1 MPIRGSP
8 SLRPHAASA
17 AVVLCVGSAAVAAW
31 GAPSDAAFGRGLL
44 QLLVVGLPIAAG
56 LYAVR
61 SPANRRFGTALLIL
75 GVAWSLTA
83 LGEAS
88 LSVPYTI
95 GRAATWFLLPSVFY
109 LLLAFPHGRL
119 ADGLDRALFCGVVA
133 VAVLLFFA
141 TAFVVQ
147 AFPLITPWASC
158 ASDCPANA
166 LFVLRPHAGVRHGR
180 GRALA
185 AMADRPAVGGDGVL
199 AGPPLA
205 GGTAAAEASHGA
217 GGGAGHGDGRLADR
231 VPCRARARG
240 AGANRGDAGAR
251 RGRCASR
258 GSRPRSCSVCSGGG
272 CCWPAL
278 LDALA
283 ARCATAR
290 TRCRSATRLA
300 TALSDP
306 TLELLYR
313 DDAQLRLARC
323 QWMRRRLATGPWP
336 RTSRHGRRRR
346 GRRSRGGDDP

>member
-1 MPIRGSP
+1 M
-8 SLRPHAASA
+8 
-17 AVVLCVGSAAVAAW
+17 
-31 GAPSDAAFGRGLL
+31 
-44 QLLVVGLPIAAG
+44 VGLPIAAG

-95 GRAATWFLLPSVFY
+95 GRTATWFLLPSVFY

-133 VAVLLFFA
+133 VAIVLFLA

-166 LFVLRPHAGVRHGR
+166 LLVVRRTPAFVADVVVPLRQWLIDLLWVGMVFSLARRWRAAPPLQRRAMGPVVVLGTVMGVLQIAFHASREFAAPARTAETLASAWALCIAG
-180 GRALA
+180 LA
-185 AMADRPAVGGDGVL
+185 AAFLLGLFRRRLLL
-199 AGPPLA
+199 AGAL
-205 GGTAAAEASHGA
+205 GRL
-217 GGGAGHGDGRLADR
+217 GGAMRDSASAAQVR
-231 VPCRARARG
+231 
-240 AGANRGDAGAR
+240 DA
-251 RGRCASR
+251 
-258 GSRPRSCSVCSGGG
+258 
-272 CCWPAL
+272 
-278 LDALA
+278 
-283 ARCATAR
+283 
-290 TRCRSATRLA
+290 LA

-313 DDAQLRLARC
+313 DDAGCGWRDASGCDVAWPPR
-323 QWMRRRLATGPWP
+323 PWP
-336 RTSRHGRRRR
+336 RTEPSRSSAARTAFARWR
-346 GRRSRGGDDP
+346 